1 MEEKHPAMTLCSS
14 EENFKLVNQRFALEG
29 EPASGR
35 STLFV
40 AQILQK
46 LVEEKEGSLEG
57 PRKAIA
63 MDRKALCLG

>member
-1 MEEKHPAMTLCSS
+1 MTLCSS
-14 EENFKLVNQRFALEG
+14 EKNFKLVNQRVALEG

-35 STLFV
+35 SILFI

-46 LVEEKEGSLEG
+46 LVEDGNDSLEG